1 MSSGWGSLCF
11 KRGELV
17 QLGCRCRAIILF
29 VPSAVGILIPLQT
42 CYLCLFKHIFSLGI
56 SHRASFLEK
65 FEFGASY
72 YSVKQQQLKF
82 CETLIVFRE
91 LRCEYPKVV
100 TRPPDFWI
108 KLRVS
113 NLFGNLLV
121 ACVRI
126 RPALFRYTGT
136 SQSRNGEPLG
146 Q

>member
-100 TRPPDFWI
+100 RRPPDFWI

-113 NLFGNLLV
+113 NLFENDVLV
-121 ACVRI
+121 VHALELDQHFLDTLASL
-126 RPALFRYTGT
+126 RPAME
-136 SQSRNGEPLG
+136 SC
-146 Q
+146 